1 MTRYMPITGIDCTIP
16 SLLIDTEAPVDVLHD
31 TAAYRIRSVTQLL
44 ESLSL
49 GEALGVMLRCCKSL
63 RGCWPSRCVMAA
75 ICWMWSGG
83 GCERSFKSTIKMG
96 DPR

>member
-44 ESLSL
+44 ETLSLS
-49 GEALGVMLRCCKSL
+49 EALGGDAALLQEFAKVLAIQLRDGCDLLDVVGRRL
-63 RGCWPSRCVMAA
+63 RAQL
-75 ICWMWSGG
+75 
-83 GCERSFKSTIKMG
+83 
-96 DPR
+96 